1 MTFLALLPVGLS
13 ILVLAAHFY
22 RAGNVVLFATTLLLL
37 TLTAVPKRWAARALQ
52 AVLLLGAVEWL
63 RTAATFVS
71 ERQAAG
77 RPWAR
82 LAVILGS
89 VALVSALSALLFRT
103 RALRERY
110 RLWNQG
116 PRASGQP
123 ETPS

>member
-1 MTFLALLPVGLS
+1 MTFLALLPIGLS

-22 RAGNVVLFATTLLLL
+22 RAGDVVLFAAALLLL

-52 AVLLLGAVEWL
+52 AALLLGSVEWL
-63 RTAATFVS
+63 RTAAHFVS

-77 RPWAR
+77 RPWVR

-89 VALVSALSALLFRT
+89 VALVSALSALLFKT

-110 RLWNQG
+110 RLG
-116 PRASGQP
+116 
-123 ETPS
+123 T

>member
-52 AVLLLGAVEWL
+52 AALLLGAVEWL

-103 RALRERY
+103 RVLRERY
-110 RLWNQG
+110 RLG
-116 PRASGQP
+116 
-123 ETPS
+123 T